1 MEKTTPRL
9 IAKCLGQTKYVGAP
23 CIHGHS
29 GERFVRNNSCVQ
41 CHKQHQSETEIAKR
55 KLRGLKKKGRPRKY
69 PDLLGPPKPKRKT
82 FTPITDVERWIVRS
96 KRKKY
101 GARKELTLE
110 EYKKL
115 IVKYCPL
122 LELELIYE
130 WPRGWSL
137 PDNYATLDRIDSTKG
152 YELGN
157 VQIISY
163 RANTLKS
170 NATLEEVERLAK
182 NWRQSV

>member
-9 IAKCLGQTKYVGAP
+9 LAKAQGFTRYMGIP
-23 CIHGHS
+23 CIHGHV
-29 GERFVRNNSCVQ
+29 GERFVRNNSCVH
-41 CHKQHQSETEIAKR
+41 CHVKTKR
-55 KLRGLKKKGRPRKY
+55 STPKYSKRGRPRKNE
-69 PDLLGPPKPKRKT
+69 LFIGPPKPKRKT
-82 FTPITDVERWIVRS
+82 FTPTTDVERWIVRS

-101 GARKELTLE
+101 GERKELTIE

-115 IVKYCPL
+115 IVKHCPL

-170 NATLEEVERLAK
+170 NATLEEIERLAK
-182 NWRQSV
+182 NWRGGI